1 MRFLPKIMK
10 KEKIILIKVL
20 VLVLISTILFS
31 GCETRADEKNISEDN
46 FVSNDTSRHNRYSW
60 LGSYEAQEMLV
71 NRIRVPEGFERIP
84 VQKKTFGDWLRHV
97 PLKPGAPSVRLYN
110 GELKYNQS
118 AQYAVLNIDVGSED
132 LQQCADAVMRLK
144 AEYHFSRKEKEQI
157 HFKFTSGDNAE
168 YVKWIEGYRPVI
180 NGSKVNWIKKAQKD
194 ETYKGFKAYMKQVF
208 MYAGTSSLS
217 KELQTIPLSQMQPG
231 DVFIKGG
238 FPGHAVIVL
247 DMAVHKTS
255 GKKIFILA
263 QSYMPAQDIHILK
276 NPEESGTPWY
286 PLDFEGDLE
295 TPEWTFQ
302 STELK
307 RFK

>member
-1 MRFLPKIMK
+1 MRFFRKTMK
-10 KEKIILIKVL
+10 KEKEILIR
-20 VLVLISTILFS
+20 TMLFWFMLS
-31 GCETRADEKNISEDN
+31 WFFIGCETKADRNKQAEERS
-46 FVSNDTSRHNRYSW
+46 VTADTSRHNRYSW
-60 LGSYEAQEMLV
+60 LGTYETNQMLV
-71 NRIRVPEGFERIP
+71 NRIPVPEGYERIS
-84 VQKKTFGDWLRHV
+84 VQKNSFGDWLRHL
-97 PLKPGAPSVRLYN
+97 PLKPGNPSVKLYN

-144 AEYHFSRKEKEQI
+144 GEYHFSRTEKEKI

-168 YVKWIEGYRPVI
+168 YVKWVEGYRPVI
-180 NGSKVNWIKKAQKD
+180 NGSKVSWVKKAQKD
-194 ETYKGFKAYMKQVF
+194 ESYKSFKAYMRQVF

-217 KELQTIPLSQMQPG
+217 KELQTVPITQMQAG

-247 DMAVHKTS
+247 DMAIHKAS
-255 GKKIFILA
+255 GKKVFLLA

-276 NPEESGTPWY
+276 NPGKSDLPWY
-286 PLDFEGDLE
+286 PLDFTGELE

-302 STELK
+302 QTELK